1 MAKEL
6 SMRKIHEILR
16 LHYEHGLSSRQ
27 GTGATLITS
36 QYAPSHWHEI
46 IGDATVADA
55 ILDRL
60 THNAHRIELKG
71 DSLRKLKDKGA
82 MPSRSETKCMVG
94 WHSQQSCSC
103 RYIRFHKW
111 EG

>member
-60 THNAHRIELKG
+60 VHGAYRIDLQGESMRRGRAARSPG
-71 DSLRKLKDKGA
+71 DV
-82 MPSRSETKCMVG
+82 TKKPDG
-94 WHSQQSCSC
+94 QPGKARTAQ
-103 RYIRFHKW
+103 
-111 EG
+111 